1 MSSYTWT
8 PTKIS
13 DFVTPSENNEVLNPD
28 KVYPILGM
36 SLEGRGLFLREKK
49 AGLDIGS
56 KTLNRVIPGEFIYS
70 RLFAWKGAFDFV
82 KDEFRDCYVSDEYPT
97 FIVDETKADVRFLN
111 YYFNQS
117 KIWKIVESYCIGV
130 TKASRNRFKEQYFL
144 NMTVPLPSYSEQ
156 VRIVSKIETARR
168 NFEQIERLRDEQ
180 NKDIKNLLY
189 SKYSEIIEGADWY
202 PMRIVAP
209 IVRRD
214 VVIDENALY
223 PEVGIRS
230 FGKGTFHKPA
240 LTGLEVGT
248 KTLYQVKSGDLLFSN
263 VFAWEGAI
271 AVVKDEDDNRY
282 GSHRFISCEVDK
294 NQAIAEFLCYHF
306 LTPKGLED
314 INHASPGGAG
324 RNKTLGLEKLM
335 RINVPVPSLQL
346 QKEFVELFHKIETL
360 REHHKQTEKELDKLM
375 PSLLD
380 KAFKGEL

>member
-1 MSSYTWT
+1 MTRSEYYLHELLT
-8 PTKIS
+8 PNQEQALIDGASTYSLIKLRLYQKGVELRQTKLG
-13 DFVTPSENNEVLNPD
+13 SEL
-28 KVYPILGM
+28 
-36 SLEGRGLFLREKK
+36 
-49 AGLDIGS
+49 GS
-56 KTLNRVIPGEFIYS
+56 KQFIAKQGQFIIS
-70 RLFAWKGAFDFV
+70 KIDARNGAMGLVPENLDRAVVTGDFLLFDFNEKLV
-82 KDEFRDCYVSDEYPT
+82 DSSFFEYYT
-97 FIVDETKADVRFLN
+97 
-111 YYFNQS
+111 
-117 KIWKIVESYCIGV
+117 
-130 TKASRNRFKEQYFL
+130 
-144 NMTVPLPSYSEQ
+144 
-156 VRIVSKIETARR
+156 
-168 NFEQIERLRDEQ
+168 RLRDFDHACKLSSEGSTNRVRLKIDKFLNIKVSLPSIEEQ
-180 NKDIKNLLY
+180 KRIIAIVDNVRRNLDEINKIRIEQTKDFKNLLF

-214 VVIDENALY
+214 VVIDESALY

-271 AVVKDEDDNRY
+271 AVVKNEDDNRY

-294 NQAIAEFLCYHF
+294 NQAVAEFLCYHF

-335 RINVPVPSLQL
+335 RINVPVPNIEL
-346 QKEFVELFHKIETL
+346 QKEFVELFHKIEAL
-360 REHHKQTEKELDKLM
+360 REHHKQTEKELGELM

>member
-1 MSSYTWT
+1 MIRSEYYLHELLT
-8 PTKIS
+8 PNQEQALIDGASTYSLIKLRLYQKGVELRQTKIG
-13 DFVTPSENNEVLNPD
+13 SEL
-28 KVYPILGM
+28 
-36 SLEGRGLFLREKK
+36 
-49 AGLDIGS
+49 GS
-56 KTLNRVIPGEFIYS
+56 KQYIAKQGQFIISKIDARNGAMGLVPENLDRAVVTGDFLLFDFNEKLVDPKFFEYYTRLQDFDHACKLSSEGSTNRV
-70 RLFAWKGAFDFV
+70 RLKID
-82 KDEFRDCYVSDEYPT
+82 K
-97 FIVDETKADVRFLN
+97 FLN
-111 YYFNQS
+111 IRVSLPSIEEQ
-117 KIWKIVESYCIGV
+117 KRIIAIVEKVRHNLNEIR
-130 TKASRNRFKEQYFL
+130 KIRLEQ
-144 NMTVPLPSYSEQ
+144 
-156 VRIVSKIETARR
+156 A
-168 NFEQIERLRDEQ
+168 
-180 NKDIKNLLY
+180 KDFKNLLY
-189 SKYSEIIEGADWY
+189 SKYTEIIEGADWY

-214 VVIDENALY
+214 VVIDESALY

-271 AVVKDEDDNRY
+271 AVVKDDDDNRY

-294 NQAIAEFLCYHF
+294 SQAIAEFLCYHF

-335 RINVPVPSLQL
+335 RINVPVPNIGL
-346 QKEFVELFHKIETL
+346 QKEFVELFHKIEAL
-360 REHHKQTEKELDKLM
+360 REHHKQTEKELGELM

>member
-1 MSSYTWT
+1 MTQSFFEYYT
-8 PTKIS
+8 
-13 DFVTPSENNEVLNPD
+13 
-28 KVYPILGM
+28 
-36 SLEGRGLFLREKK
+36 
-49 AGLDIGS
+49 
-56 KTLNRVIPGEFIYS
+56 
-70 RLFAWKGAFDFV
+70 
-82 KDEFRDCYVSDEYPT
+82 
-97 FIVDETKADVRFLN
+97 
-111 YYFNQS
+111 
-117 KIWKIVESYCIGV
+117 
-130 TKASRNRFKEQYFL
+130 
-144 NMTVPLPSYSEQ
+144 
-156 VRIVSKIETARR
+156 
-168 NFEQIERLRDEQ
+168 RLRDFDHACKLSSEGSTNRVRLKIDKFLNIRISIPPIEEQ
-180 NKDIKNLLY
+180 KRIIAIVETVRQNLDEIKKIRVDQATDFKNLLY

-214 VVIDENALY
+214 VSIDENALY

-271 AVVKDEDDNRY
+271 AVVKEEDDNRY
-282 GSHRFISCEVDK
+282 GSHRFISCEVKSD
-294 NQAIAEFLCYHF
+294 QAIAEFLCYHF

-335 RINVPVPSLQL
+335 RINVPVPSLEL
-346 QKEFVELFHKIETL
+346 QKEFVELLQKIEAL
-360 REHHKQTEKELDKLM
+360 REHHRQTEKELNELM

>member
-1 MSSYTWT
+1 MNRWNKLKLGKILSKSS
-8 PTKIS
+8 
-13 DFVTPSENNEVLNPD
+13 L
-28 KVYPILGM
+28 
-36 SLEGRGLFLREKK
+36 LE
-49 AGLDIGS
+49 
-56 KTLNRVIPGEFIYS
+56 
-70 RLFAWKGAFDFV
+70 
-82 KDEFRDCYVSDEYPT
+82 
-97 FIVDETKADVRFLN
+97 
-111 YYFNQS
+111 
-117 KIWKIVESYCIGV
+117 
-130 TKASRNRFKEQYFL
+130 
-144 NMTVPLPSYSEQ
+144 VPLPGTTYKQIGVQLWGRGTYEREFIDGGDTGYKYFNKVKTNDVVINKIWARNGAVSVVPESMDSHYVSTEFPVFHIDQ
-156 VRIVSKIETARR
+156 KILHPKWMLYVSQQKWFWEACNEKAFGTSGKNRIKPEIFLEIEIPIPPLSIQTELITRIDKVGQ
-168 NFEQIERLRDEQ
+168 NLERIKQLRVAEA
-180 NKDIKNLLY
+180 KDIKNLLY

-240 LTGLEVGT
+240 LTGVEVGT

-271 AVVKDEDDNRY
+271 AVVKEEDDNRY
-282 GSHRFISCEVDK
+282 GSHRFISCEVKSD
-294 NQAIAEFLCYHF
+294 QALAAFLCYHF

-335 RINVPVPSLQL
+335 RINVPVPSLEL
-346 QKEFVELFHKIETL
+346 QKEFVELLRKIEAL
-360 REHHKQTEKELDKLM
+360 REHHRQTEKELNELM